1 MIGKIADVE
10 HLVSNADLIETQL
23 RHRQMLAFD
32 QLQLSVFPES
42 SGVND
47 WKNLV
52 TLSQFPF
59 LPATCRIELRR

>member
-47 WKNLV
+47 WENLV
-52 TLSQFPF
+52 SLSQFPF
-59 LPATCRIELRR
+59 LPATLAASN